1 MVVHPTSPESLDDR
15 TMLVLGAQGLD
26 CADCARAIEQRLS
39 QLPGVLAVEASP
51 ATGKVI
57 VVIDPARTDRAT
69 IARALAETGHPT
81 DEDRSE
87 GQTPWRRV
95 AFLAAV
101 AASVVVGVVI
111 AELTGT
117 LERANRWIPWP
128 LWAAAILLGG
138 YPVFRSVAQ
147 ATWQRRITAH
157 TLMTL
162 GAIAAV
168 VVGEWAAAAVVV
180 LFMRLGAALEEV
192 TASQA
197 RGALRDLALLAPQRA
212 RVERDGQEQ
221 DVPASAVRPG
231 EVVVVRAGEAI
242 PVDGLVLAGMA
253 SVEEAPLTGEPV
265 PRTVGPE
272 DTVYAATVVR
282 SGYLRVRATAPASES
297 VFARVVRLVETV
309 HAQRGRME
317 RLADR
322 FSGWYLPVV
331 VTVALATLAIRR
343 DPLAMAAV
351 LVVACSCAFA
361 LATPMALVA
370 TIGRAARRGVLI
382 KGGAVVERLARVD
395 VVLLDKT
402 GTLTLGQPVVT
413 DIVPVEGR
421 ASVEELLWLA
431 ASAERYAQHPLA
443 EAIRVAAYQ
452 HGLVPEAPTSFAAE
466 VGIGVMAQVAGVTVR
481 VRAPSA
487 ADTDWAPLVALLE
500 QGKTVAV
507 VERESER
514 IGVIGFADTLRS
526 GVAEAIR
533 ELRQLGVREIQLLT
547 GDHERAA
554 ASLAA
559 QLGVGWRAR
568 LLPEEKLAIVRSY
581 RAAGHVVAMIG
592 DGINDAPALAE
603 ADVGIAMGRAGT
615 ALAAETADVVL
626 LREDW
631 SLVPLSFRWARRAVR
646 TALTNLVSTGLYNLV
661 GLSLAALG
669 LLPPTLA
676 ATAQVV
682 PDLFILANSA
692 RLGWDGRR
700 DGGS

>member
-1 MVVHPTSPESLDDR
+1 MASRSTPAEPLDGR
-15 TMLVLGAQGLD
+15 TTLVLGARGLD
-26 CADCARAIEQRLS
+26 CAECAREIEQALCRLS
-39 QLPGVLAVEASP
+39 GVFAVEALP

-57 VVIDPARTDRAT
+57 VVIDPARVDQTV
-69 IARALAETGHPT
+69 IARALAETGHPV
-81 DEDRSE
+81 DEDRTDGE
-87 GQTPWRRV
+87 TAWRRV

-101 AASVVVGVVI
+101 AASIVIGVVI

-117 LERANRWIPWP
+117 LELLNRWISWP
-128 LWAAAILLGG
+128 LWAAMTLLGG
-138 YPVFRSVAQ
+138 YPVFREVVR
-147 ATWQRRITAH
+147 ATLQRRVTAH

-162 GAIAAV
+162 GAIAAMA
-168 VVGEWAAAAVVV
+168 VGEWAAAAIVV
-180 LFMRLGAALEEV
+180 LFMRLGAALEEA

-197 RGALRDLALLAPQRA
+197 RGALHDLAALAPQRA
-212 RVERDGQEQ
+212 RVERNGQEL
-221 DVPASAVRPG
+221 DVPVSDVRPG

-242 PVDGLVLAGMA
+242 PIDGLVLASMA
-253 SVEEAPLTGEPV
+253 SVEEAPLTGEPA

-282 SGYLRVRATAPASES
+282 SGYVRVCATAPASES
-297 VFARVVRLVETV
+297 VFARVVRLVETA

-322 FSGWYLPVV
+322 FSDQYLPVV
-331 VTVALATLAIRR
+331 VTVALMTLAIRR

-382 KGGAVVERLARVD
+382 KGGAVIERLAHVD

-421 ASVEELLWLA
+421 ASIEELLWLA
-431 ASAERYAQHPLA
+431 ATAERYAVHPLA
-443 EAIRVAAYQ
+443 EAIRIAARQ
-452 HGLVPEAPTSFAAE
+452 HGLTPGTPESFTDEA
-466 VGIGVMAQVAGVTVR
+466 GIGVVAQVAGVTVR
-481 VRAPSA
+481 VRAPTA
-487 ADTDWAPLVALLE
+487 MDHDWSPLAELLE
-500 QGKTVAV
+500 QGKTVAI
-507 VERESER
+507 VERDSER
-514 IGVIGFADTLRS
+514 IGVIAFADTLRP
-526 GVAEAIR
+526 GVAEAIA
-533 ELRQLGVREIQLLT
+533 ELRRLGVREIQLLT

-554 ASLAA
+554 ARLAA
-559 QLGVGWRAR
+559 QLGIGWRAR
-568 LLPEEKLAIVRSY
+568 LLPEDKLALARSY
-581 RAAGHVVAMIG
+581 REAGHIVAMVG

-615 ALAAETADVVL
+615 ALAAETADVVP

-631 SLVPLSFRWARRAVR
+631 ALVPLTISWARRAVR

-669 LLPPTLA
+669 VLPPTLA

-682 PDLFILANSA
+682 PDLFILTNSA
-692 RLGWDGRR
+692 RLGWDGRGDVR
-700 DGGS
+700 R